1 MNEENKMVVDSQWP
15 AEKEQPDDTVF
26 CPICEREIPE
36 EDMLYAVC
44 DSCISRNTTWDTV
57 LTYGAHSKATVEI
70 NALFAKLLSADQ
82 INEALLI
89 AATNMR
95 KEYPGSTQ
103 AFVHETVS
111 DDPDDFAHWLI
122 EQKGE

>member
-1 MNEENKMVVDSQWP
+1 MNEENNMVIDSQWP
-15 AEKEQPDDTVF
+15 AEKEQPDVTVC

-57 LTYGAHSKATVEI
+57 LAYGAHSKATVEI
-70 NALFAKLLSADQ
+70 NALFAKVLSADQ
-82 INEALLI
+82 INEALLV

-95 KEYPGSTQ
+95 KEYPGPTQ
-103 AFVHETVS
+103 AYVHETVS
-111 DDPDDFAHWLI
+111 DDPDDFAHFLI